1 MEDKPA
7 ISIIGAGKVGTAIG
21 MAAAKAGWPVVAVAS
36 RSRENASAAAQA
48 IAQVAQPFQAVH
60 PQAGTPAAP
69 TVCSIV
75 EAAQAARIVLLTV
88 SDWAIE
94 EVCKQIA
101 AAMPTPTEPLKGDN
115 QGGDQGDGQPQSGR
129 PVLAHCSGSLTS
141 DLLASAKRV
150 GFSTASMH
158 PLQTFPTAQ
167 AGLERIPGTYF
178 FIEGQM
184 PAIAALERLAQD
196 IGGKPVHILAPAKA
210 FYHAAACA
218 ASNFM
223 ATLIDFALNIGERA
237 DIAHDVFLPALGPLI
252 LATARNIIDLGPAK
266 ALTGPIARGDVATLR
281 THFDALTEYPNL
293 GVVYANFAG
302 LTIYLAAKKGL
313 SEDRCDALGGEL
325 TKFMQE
331 LISGA
336 QAHGGPDPTRPKRQ
350 SRGMRPRKP
359 RDEM

>member
-1 MEDKPA
+1 MEGKPT
-7 ISIIGAGKVGTAIG
+7 ISIIGAGKVGTSIG

-36 RSRENASAAAQA
+36 RSRENANAAVHA
-48 IAQVAQPFQAVH
+48 IAACGATSPRI
-60 PQAGTPAAP
+60 
-69 TVCSIV
+69 CSIV
-75 EAAQAARIVLLTV
+75 EAAQAAKIVLLTV
-88 SDWAIE
+88 SDSAIE
-94 EVCKQIA
+94 EVCKQIV
-101 AAMPTPTEPLKGDN
+101 AAMPTPTETPKGD
-115 QGGDQGDGQPQSGR
+115 DQDDGHAQSGR

-141 DLLASAKRV
+141 DVLAPAKKA

-184 PAIAALERLAQD
+184 PGVTALERLAQD

-237 DIAHDVFLPALGPLI
+237 DIGRDTFLPALGPLI
-252 LATARNIIDLGPAK
+252 LATAKNIIDLGPAK

-281 THFDALTEYPNL
+281 THFDALAEYPNL
-293 GVVYANFAG
+293 GVVYANFVG

-313 SEDRCDALGGEL
+313 SEDRCDAMGDEL
-325 TKFMQE
+325 TKFMQK
-331 LISGA
+331 LISDA
-336 QAHGGPDPTRPKRQ
+336 QAHGGPGPTRPRRQ